1 MFLEESRKHRLKTE
15 KGSWGDTW
23 SACPDGSVQEGSGGR
38 QGASFP
44 LGST

>member
-1 MFLEESRKHRLKTE
+1 MLLEESKKHGLKME
-15 KGSWGDTW
+15 KGSWGDAW
-23 SACPDGSVQEGSGGR
+23 SACPDGNVQEGSGGR